1 MIKEA
6 KSAAKRQYIES
17 LKQTILDV
25 GIATNFT
32 VGKVKSPH
40 SPSFQSHRRL
50 TDTKQSSSG
59 CCSLDPSPQIQS
71 GTKSPVPLTQ
81 AS

>member
-6 KSAAKRQYIES
+6 KGAAKRQYIES

-32 VGKVKSPH
+32 VGKV
-40 SPSFQSHRRL
+40 
-50 TDTKQSSSG
+50 
-59 CCSLDPSPQIQS
+59 
-71 GTKSPVPLTQ
+71 
-81 AS
+81 